1 MPIADLL
8 GVQFD
13 MQLLLRIS
21 LSVAVVLLVSWA
33 YRFYSSRDSRTR
45 QGTCQKRNASQDL
58 SKNETEVVDNKL
70 KENDNC
76 LMEKCNEE
84 FPRDTTK
91 YEDAFNTE
99 HSDNSVKEDT
109 LNVHSQPAVSTSN
122 ISFGTSLKL
131 PHPAESGMAN
141 ATGRLSPCFLQRL
154 EGSVGV
160 GRELRQD
167 LERQGAHCSF
177 LSKAEIKVEDANV
190 LAEGTGDQIV
200 RGKIY
205 DYYVESSS
213 RYITDS
219 RETIPVANSVSRK
232 NSLGESLS
240 STNTIIMRDL
250 VSVQSYDQNS
260 CTPLGKL
267 KQRPPARPALQRN
280 QSYQSAAEQSEL
292 VVPLLTSR
300 GTTPATYSSTS
311 PSVHPKICP
320 SMESANVEESEEDAK
335 SLFLQLQ
342 LSDGTDLESVKSK
355 INLGN
360 CLESLQLAKKGGD
373 KLLQEAVLCVM
384 SENYLQVLRDPNLY
398 GRLLAGEREQIRKM
412 RMKGRLFVMVA
423 DMDPQDWVQSTEATQ
438 PSSAIH
444 YYDDYKDIWQKLCQ
458 IPPEV
463 ISKAC
468 SMCTLDNFLYVALGC
483 QRTGREETPSKRVFC
498 YNPLTSI
505 WKEISPMNQAR
516 PRCKLAALD
525 GCIYAIGGECLSSVE
540 RYDPR
545 LDRWAF
551 VAPLPN
557 DTFAVAHH
565 VAVCDG
571 EIFVSG
577 GTLRCMLL
585 RYNPQANSWKAT
597 LLGSKDRTTDMV
609 ASGRFLYRFDVN
621 PLLGLSVYR
630 YHSVARLWYECSHKR
645 ILRCPAFQ
653 CVVMY
658 GNIYCV
664 NRQFTLRFDADEVSP
679 GFADEELSVLLTGKG
694 MIFPFVLSLPDEKP
708 RQTSV

>member
-13 MQLLLRIS
+13 MQLLLRLS
-21 LSVAVVLLVSWA
+21 LSVVVVLLVSWA
-33 YRFYSSRDSRTR
+33 YKFYSSRESGTR
-45 QGTCQKRNASQDL
+45 RQCGKNGTQDIL
-58 SKNETEVVDNKL
+58 KNDAEVVEKKL
-70 KENDNC
+70 STENDDC
-76 LMEKCNEE
+76 FLDKSKEE
-84 FPRDTTK
+84 SPRDALKGDNT
-91 YEDAFNTE
+91 FNTAYTD
-99 HSDNSVKEDT
+99 SSNNVKEDT
-109 LNVHSQPAVSTSN
+109 LNLQWQPTVSTSN
-122 ISFGTSLKL
+122 ISFGSSLKL
-131 PHPAESGMAN
+131 PHAAECGTAN

-190 LAEGTGDQIV
+190 VSEGTGDQIV

-213 RYITDS
+213 HSITES
-219 RETIPVANSVSRK
+219 RNSMPAVEVVSR
-232 NSLGESLS
+232 SSVLTESPA
-240 STNTIIMRDL
+240 TIIMRDL
-250 VSVQSYDQNS
+250 VLAQSSDQNS
-260 CTPLGKL
+260 FTPLGTL
-267 KQRPPARPALQRN
+267 KQRHPARPALQRN

-292 VVPLLTSR
+292 AVPPLTSR
-300 GTTPATYSSTS
+300 DATPATHSSTS

-320 SMESANVEESEEDAK
+320 SMESTNVEESELDTK
-335 SLFLQLQ
+335 PLFSQLQ
-342 LSDGTDLESVKSK
+342 LGDGTDLESMKSK
-355 INLGN
+355 VNLGN
-360 CLESLQLAKKGGD
+360 CLETLHLAKKREQ
-373 KLLQEAVLCVM
+373 KLVQQAALSVM
-384 SENYLQVLRDPNLY
+384 SDNYLQVLRDPNLY
-398 GRLLAGEREQIRKM
+398 GRLLAGEREQIRKW
-412 RMKGRLFVMVA
+412 RMKGRKFVMVA
-423 DMDPQDWVQSTEATQ
+423 DIDPQDWTQNADGAQS
-438 PSSAIH
+438 SSAIY
-444 YYDDYKDIWQKLCQ
+444 YYDDYKDSWHRLCQ

-463 ISKAC
+463 VSKAC
-468 SMCTLDNFLYVALGC
+468 AMCTLDNYLYVALGC
-483 QRTGREETPSKRVFC
+483 QCIGREVTPSQRVFC

-525 GCIYAIGGECLSSVE
+525 GCIYAIGGECLSSME

-557 DTFAVAHH
+557 DTFAIAHH

-577 GTLRCMLL
+577 GTLRFMLL
-585 RYNPQANSWKAT
+585 RYNPQADSWRAS
-597 LLGSKDRTTDMV
+597 LLGSKDRTADMV
-609 ASGRFLYRFDVN
+609 AMGRFLYRFDVN

-630 YHSVARLWYECSHKR
+630 YHTVAKLWYECCSKR

-653 CVVMY
+653 CTAMDA
-658 GNIYCV
+658 NIYCV
-664 NRQFTLRFDADEVSP
+664 NRQFTMRFDADEVSP
-679 GFADEELSVLLTGKG
+679 GFAEEDLSVLSAAKG
-694 MIFPFVLSLPDEKP
+694 MLFPFVLSLPDKRP

>member
-1 MPIADLL
+1 
-8 GVQFD
+8 
-13 MQLLLRIS
+13 
-21 LSVAVVLLVSWA
+21 
-33 YRFYSSRDSRTR
+33 
-45 QGTCQKRNASQDL
+45 
-58 SKNETEVVDNKL
+58 
-70 KENDNC
+70 
-76 LMEKCNEE
+76 
-84 FPRDTTK
+84 
-91 YEDAFNTE
+91 
-99 HSDNSVKEDT
+99 
-109 LNVHSQPAVSTSN
+109 SN
-122 ISFGTSLKL
+122 ISFGASLKHT
-131 PHPAESGMAN
+131 HPAESGMAN

-213 RYITDS
+213 RSITES
-219 RETIPVANSVSRK
+219 GEAKPVVEVACHGN
-232 NSLGESLS
+232 GESLG

-250 VSVQSYDQNS
+250 VLTQSYDQNPY
-260 CTPLGKL
+260 TRLGKL
-267 KQRPPARPALQRN
+267 TQGPPARPALQRN
-280 QSYQSAAEQSEL
+280 ESYQCAAEESEL
-292 VVPLLTSR
+292 AILPLTS
-300 GTTPATYSSTS
+300 TTTKTSSVS
-311 PSVHPKICP
+311 AHSKICP
-320 SMESANVEESEEDAK
+320 SVERANMEESELDVK
-335 SLFLQLQ
+335 PLFLQLQ
-342 LSDGTDLESVKSK
+342 LSDCTDLESVKSK

-360 CLESLQLAKKGGD
+360 CLEILQLAKRGEHT
-373 KLLQEAVLCVM
+373 LLQQAALCVM
-384 SENYLQVLRDPNLY
+384 SDNYLQVLRDPNLY
-398 GRLLAGEREQIRKM
+398 GRLLAGEREQIRKL
-412 RMKGRLFVMVA
+412 RMKGRSYVMVA
-423 DMDPQDWVQSTEATQ
+423 DIDPRAWVQDTEETK
-438 PSSAIH
+438 PSSAIY
-444 YYDDYKDIWQKLCQ
+444 YYDDFKDTWQKLCQ

-463 ISKAC
+463 LSKSCA
-468 SMCTLDNFLYVALGC
+468 MCTLDNYLYVALGC
-483 QRTGREETPSKRVFC
+483 QCTGREVTPSKRVFC

-505 WKEISPMNQAR
+505 WKEISPMNQPR

-525 GCIYAIGGECLSSVE
+525 GCVYAIGGECLSSVE

-545 LDRWAF
+545 VDRWAF

-585 RYNPQANSWKAT
+585 RYNSQANSWRAS
-597 LLGSKDRTTDMV
+597 LLGSKDRTADMV
-609 ASGRFLYRFDVN
+609 AVGRFLYRFDVN

-630 YHSVARLWYECSHKR
+630 YHTVARLWYECSSRR

-653 CVVMY
+653 CVAMY
-658 GNIYCV
+658 GNVYCV
-664 NRQFTLRFDADEVSP
+664 NRQFTIRFDADEVFP
-679 GFADEELSVLLTGKG
+679 GFADEELSVLPAARG
-694 MIFPFVLSLPDEKP
+694 MLFPFVLSLPDKKP